1 MELAHGAAQFNC
13 PPAAGHHI
21 LWRIGGCMMRIDLS
35 ARRPSGVMVAPGP
48 ALRGLSSLL
57 RLWWQRSR
65 ERRQLALLT
74 DRDLHDLALTRI
86 DAQRE
91 ARKPFWRP

>member
-1 MELAHGAAQFNC
+1 MELAQGAVQFNLPGAA
-13 PPAAGHHI
+13 AHHI
-21 LWRIGGCMMRIDLS
+21 LLRIGGCMMRIDLS

-86 DAQRE
+86 DAQQE

>member
-1 MELAHGAAQFNC
+1 MELAQGAVQFNWPGAA
-13 PPAAGHHI
+13 AHHI
-21 LWRIGGCMMRIDLS
+21 FLRIGGCTMRIELS
-35 ARRPSGVMVAPGP
+35 ARRPSGVMVGPGP

-91 ARKPFWRP
+91 ARKPFWKP

>member
-74 DRDLHDLALTRI
+74 DRDLHDLDLTRN
-86 DAQRE
+86 DAQRG

>member
-1 MELAHGAAQFNC
+1 
-13 PPAAGHHI
+13 
-21 LWRIGGCMMRIDLS
+21 MMRIDLS

-91 ARKPFWRP
+91 ARKPFWKP